1 MKGSEL
7 QGGIARGIDEE
18 GALLLEYRGRV
29 IKIVSGEVSLRLAR
43 A

>member
-1 MKGSEL
+1 MKGSDM

-29 IKIVSGEVSLRLAR
+29 IRIVSGEVSLRPSHP
-43 A
+43 